1 MNMNI
6 SFIGLGNMGLPMA
19 KNLIDA
25 QFNVT
30 GSDLS
35 PSALEAFKS
44 YGGTV
49 AQDHQQL
56 IQNADV
62 IITMLPSSESVKS
75 FYLGEV
81 GILKSLKSGTLI
93 IDCSSISASVS
104 REVASVAQN
113 LGIDVVDAP
122 VSGGIMAAQAGTLT
136 FMVGGTEAQ
145 FKQAHPILEKIGKNV
160 FHAGASGSGQIAKA
174 CNNMLLAI
182 NMIGTSEALN
192 LAMQHGLDP
201 KVISEIIQN
210 STGANWC
217 IEKYNPVPDV
227 LENVPSTQGY
237 VAGFM
242 TDLML
247 KDLGLSM
254 EAAAEV
260 KSPVLLGALAR
271 NIYTLHSQNGH
282 GKADFSSIFNLIS
295 KV

>member
-1 MNMNI
+1 MNI

-19 KNLIDA
+19 KNLLEA

-35 PSALEAFKS
+35 QAALEQFKS

-49 AQDHQQL
+49 AQDQQQL
-56 IQNADV
+56 VENADV
-62 IITMLPSSESVKS
+62 IITMLPSSESMKN
-75 FYLGEV
+75 FFLGSE
-81 GILKSLKSGTLI
+81 GILKQLKPKTLI
-93 IDCSSISASVS
+93 IDCSSIAASVS
-104 REVASVAQN
+104 REVALAAESCAVD
-113 LGIDVVDAP
+113 IVDAP
-122 VSGGIMAAQAGTLT
+122 VSGGILAAQAGTLT
-136 FMVGGTEAQ
+136 FMVGGSHEQ
-145 FKQAHPILEKIGKNV
+145 FESAKPILEKMGKNI
-160 FHAGASGSGQIAKA
+160 FHAGEHGAGQIAKA

-210 STGANWC
+210 SSGANWC
-217 IEKYNPVPDV
+217 VEKYNPVPDV
-227 LENVPSTQGY
+227 LENVPSSKGY

-254 EAAAEV
+254 TAASEV
-260 KSPVLLGALAR
+260 SATVTMGELAKD
-271 NIYTLHSQNGH
+271 IYRSHSLNGH
-282 GKADFSSIFNLIS
+282 GKTDFSSIFNLIS
-295 KV
+295 QTS

>member
-1 MNMNI
+1 MNI

-19 KNLIDA
+19 RNLIKA

-35 PSALEAFKS
+35 QSALDVFQS

-49 AQDHQQL
+49 AQDHHQL

-62 IITMLPSSESVKS
+62 VITMLPSSESVKS
-75 FYLGEV
+75 FYAGEQ
-81 GILKSLKSGTLI
+81 GILKSLKQGTLI
-93 IDCSSISASVS
+93 IDCSSIAASVS
-104 REVASVAQN
+104 REIARLSKN
-113 LGIDVVDAP
+113 LGIDIVDAP
-122 VSGGIMAAQAGTLT
+122 VSGGIIAAQAGTLT
-136 FMVGGTEAQ
+136 FMVGGSEAQ
-145 FKQAHPILEKIGKNV
+145 FNQAHFILEKMGKSI
-160 FHAGASGSGQIAKA
+160 FHAGESGSGQIAKA

-192 LAMQHGLDP
+192 LAMLQGINP

-217 IEKYNPVPDV
+217 LEKYNPVPGV
-227 LENVPSTQGY
+227 LENVPSSQGY
-237 VAGFM
+237 TAGFM

-247 KDLGLSM
+247 KDLSLSM
-254 EAAAEV
+254 EAASEV
-260 KSPVLLGALAR
+260 KTPVFLGSLAKT
-271 NIYTLHSQNGH
+271 IYTMHSQNGH
-282 GKADFSSIFNLIS
+282 GKSDFSSIFNLIS